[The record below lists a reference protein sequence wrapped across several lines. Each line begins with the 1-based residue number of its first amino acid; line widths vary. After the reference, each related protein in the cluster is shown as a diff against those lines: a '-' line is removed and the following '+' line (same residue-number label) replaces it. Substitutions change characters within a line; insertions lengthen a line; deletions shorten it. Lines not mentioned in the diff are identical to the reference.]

1 MHAVVVLTSGGE
13 QASGDELREF
23 CKTLIGGYKIPR
35 SFEVVDALP
44 VSAAGKVLKRELR
57 AKFWTDSDRSVS

>member
-1 MHAVVVLTSGGE
+1 MHAVVVLTSGE
-13 QASGDELREF
+13 QASDDELREF